1 MMRRRALLAASQTG
15 GGGFYAD
22 FHFDY
27 CEEVFFTYNCY
38 RADDELGV
46 ACYKEVVR
54 LLEKYGT
61 QESSFF
67 SYLDNPINY
76 GFEVYIEGTIVSR
89 IFREYGTYSLITDGE
104 YYSTVIL
111 SDGSLTYER

>member
-1 MMRRRALLAASQTG
+1 MDRRRALMAASQTG

-27 CEEVFFTYNCY
+27 CEEVFLTYNCY
-38 RADDELGV
+38 RAADELGV

-61 QESSFF
+61 QEGTYWR
-67 SYLDNPINY
+67 YLDNPINY

-89 IFREYGTYSLITDGE
+89 ITEEYGNYSLNTDGE
-104 YYSTVIL
+104 YYSTRIF
-111 SDGSLTYER
+111 SDGSLLYEL

>member
-1 MMRRRALLAASQTG
+1 MLMASSKPSG
-15 GGGFYAD
+15 GGGFKAD

-27 CEEVFFTYNCY
+27 CEEVFLTYNCY
-38 RADDELGV
+38 RAADELGV

-61 QESSFF
+61 QENTYYR
-67 SYLDNPINY
+67 YLDNPINY

-89 IFREYGTYSLITDGE
+89 ISREYGTYGLITDGE
-104 YYSTVIL
+104 YYVTIIV
-111 SDGSLTYER
+111 SDGSLIYEK

>member
-1 MMRRRALLAASQTG
+1 MRRRALLAASQTG
-15 GGGFYAD
+15 GGGFKAD

-27 CEEVFFTYNCY
+27 CEEVWMVYNCY
-38 RADDELGV
+38 RAADELGV

-61 QESSFF
+61 QESKDYK
-67 SYLDNPINY
+67 YLDNPINY

-89 IFREYGTYSLITDGE
+89 IERGLGNCYLCTDGE
-104 YYSTVIL
+104 YDFTIIVP
-111 SDGSLTYER
+111 DGSLIYEKS

>member
-1 MMRRRALLAASQTG
+1 MLLAASQTG

-27 CEEVFFTYNCY
+27 CEEVLMIYNCY
-38 RADDELGV
+38 RAADELGV

-61 QESSFF
+61 QVNEYYK
-67 SYLDNPINY
+67 YLDNPINY
-76 GFEVYIEGTIVSR
+76 GFEVYIEGTIVSG
-89 IFREYGTYSLITDGE
+89 ISREYSTYTLITDGE
-104 YYSTVIL
+104 YYVTIIP
-111 SDGSLTYER
+111 SDGSLIYEQ

>member
-1 MMRRRALLAASQTG
+1 MMRRRALLAASQAG
-15 GGGFYAD
+15 GGGFKAD

-27 CEEVFFTYNCY
+27 CEDVFFTYNCY
-38 RADDELGV
+38 RAADELGV

-61 QESSFF
+61 QDSSFF
-67 SYLDNPINY
+67 RYLDNPINY

-89 IFREYGTYSLITDGE
+89 ISSEYGACSLITDGE

>member
-1 MMRRRALLAASQTG
+1 MRRRALLAASQTG

-27 CEEVFFTYNCY
+27 CEEVWMVLNCY
-38 RADDELGV
+38 RAADELGV
-46 ACYKEVVR
+46 ACYKEMVR

-61 QESSFF
+61 QVSEYYK
-67 SYLDNPINY
+67 YLDNPINY

-89 IFREYGTYSLITDGE
+89 IDRDWGNYNLITDGE
-104 YYSTVIL
+104 YNNTIII
-111 SDGSLTYER
+111 SDGSLIYEQ